1 MRFAPDVALVTH
13 RVCLKSGGYNSR
25 VTSLRF
31 LVLAVGVALGVLYPF
46 VAVILSSFG
55 FSPGEI
61 GGIMALAAV
70 ASTLAVLTWGHVA
83 DVRIGRARTLQ
94 ICVLGASVAALAL
107 LVQWPPV
114 VIVLVV
120 LALYLF
126 VSSYQPLADALTV
139 NAIRSRSAYGRVRLL
154 TSLSFA
160 IAAVVTGFLYDRTGY
175 GLAFVLFAAASGV
188 VAVSA
193 LGLPDVGRADLAA
206 HVAARASREGRGGAR
221 TGHAPPGLGFGSAG
235 VALRLAPRL
244 RLVLVTVTVL
254 YVGLIASIT
263 FVGVRIV
270 ELGGRPSD
278 VALASGF
285 AAGAEVPTMFAASWI
300 ANRIGLR
307 AMFAAGAALYAA
319 VLILWAVTDS
329 PIVIIASRLPTGVAF
344 AAVVVSIVLTIA
356 TLLPSDLQATGQAL
370 FQMTST
376 GVAAVVSNLIGG
388 ALYQG
393 VGPAA
398 VFGVA
403 AALAGIA
410 AVVGFVVFP
419 ARSSVPRLR

>member
-1 MRFAPDVALVTH
+1 MRFAPDIALVTP
-13 RVCLKSGGYNSR
+13 RVCLKSGGYDLR
-25 VTSLRF
+25 VMSLRF

-46 VAVILSSFG
+46 VAVILGSFG

-61 GGIMALAAV
+61 GGITALAAL

-83 DVRIGRARTLQ
+83 DVRIGRTRTLQ
-94 ICVLGASVAALAL
+94 ICVLGASAAALAL
-107 LVQWPPV
+107 LVHWPPV

-120 LALYLF
+120 LVLYLF

-139 NAIRSRSAYGRVRLL
+139 NAIRSRSGYARVRSL

-160 IAAVVTGFLYDRTGY
+160 IAAVIAGFLYDRTGY
-175 GLAFVLFAAASGV
+175 GLAFILFAAASGV
-188 VAVSA
+188 LAMSA
-193 LGLPDVGRADLAA
+193 SGLPDAGRADLAA
-206 HVAARASREGRGGAR
+206 HVAARAPTGDPGDAEGGPG
-221 TGHAPPGLGFGSAG
+221 PPRRGFGSAG

-244 RLVLVTVTVL
+244 RGVLVVITVL
-254 YVGLIASIT
+254 FIGLIASIT

-278 VALASGF
+278 VALASGVS
-285 AAGAEVPTMFAASWI
+285 AGAEVPTMFAASWI

-307 AMFAAGAALYAA
+307 TMFAAGAALYAV
-319 VLILWAVTDS
+319 VLIVWAFTDS
-329 PIVIIASRLPTGVAF
+329 PTVIIVSRLATGVAF
-344 AAVVVSIVLTIA
+344 AGVVVSVVLTIA

-370 FQMTST
+370 FSTTST
-376 GVAAVVSNLIGG
+376 GVAAVVSNLVGG
-388 ALYQG
+388 ALYQWI
-393 VGPAA
+393 GPAA

-410 AVVGFVVFP
+410 AAVGFVVFP
-419 ARSSVPRLR
+419 ARSSGPRVR